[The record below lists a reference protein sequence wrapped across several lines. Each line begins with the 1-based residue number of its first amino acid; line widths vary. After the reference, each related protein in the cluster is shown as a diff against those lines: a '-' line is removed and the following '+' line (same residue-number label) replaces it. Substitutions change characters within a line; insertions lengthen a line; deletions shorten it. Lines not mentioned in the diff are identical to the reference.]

1 MPQPA
6 PLAPHLAPPWV
17 SPLEALRAR
26 IARLES
32 AGRAPCHGPHPFG
45 HTAIDAALPGGGLA
59 RGALHEAAGRGV
71 ALEHGT
77 AAALF
82 IAGCMA
88 RLGGPVL
95 WAMERCDLFAP
106 GLAMA
111 GLAPDRLL
119 YAEAGRAEEVL
130 RAMEEGLRE
139 PALVGVVGEVT
150 GRLSLSATRRLHLA
164 AERTG
169 ALAFLL
175 RRSRKPD
182 DPALEE
188 PSAANTRWR
197 ISAQPSGP
205 PLPRRPGLPGL
216 APRGEVP
223 GLAPRREVPG
233 LAPRGEVPGLAPRGE
248 VPGLARARWR
258 LELVRARGAEPGE
271 WMVEACDATGHL
283 GVVADF
289 SDRSAGPIP
298 AAAPVAELEY
308 EYEPEPEY
316 APALSQPRGRRRA

>member
-1 MPQPA
+1 MFSSMPQPS
-6 PLAPHLAPPWV
+6 PLAPPPWTTA
-17 SPLEALRAR
+17 LDALRAR
-26 IARLES
+26 IARVET

-45 HTAIDAALPGGGLA
+45 HAAIDAALPGGGLA
-59 RGALHEAAGRGV
+59 RGALHEAAGRGA

-106 GLAMA
+106 GLALA
-111 GLAPDRLL
+111 GLPPDRLL
-119 YAEAGRAEEVL
+119 YAEAGRPEEVL

-139 PALVGVVGEVT
+139 PALAGVVGEVT

-188 PSAANTRWR
+188 PSAATTRWR
-197 ISAQPSGP
+197 IGAQPSGP
-205 PLPRRPGLPGL
+205 PLPHRPG
-216 APRGEVP
+216 
-223 GLAPRREVPG
+223 
-233 LAPRGEVPGLAPRGE
+233 

-258 LELVRARGAEPGE
+258 VEMVRGRGAQPGE

-289 SDRSAGPIP
+289 SNRSAGPSD
-298 AAAPVAELEY
+298 AAAGPVAELEY

-316 APALSQPRGRRRA
+316 APAIDARPRSHPRGKRRA

>member
-1 MPQPA
+1 M
-6 PLAPHLAPPWV
+6 
-17 SPLEALRAR
+17 LRAR

-32 AGRAPCHGPHPFG
+32 ADRAPGHGPHPFG
-45 HTAIDAALPGGGLA
+45 LAAIDAALPGGGLA

-82 IAGCMA
+82 VAGCMA

-111 GLAPDRLL
+111 GLPPDRVL

-139 PALVGVVGEVT
+139 PALAGVVGEVT

-164 AERTG
+164 AERGG

-188 PSAANTRWR
+188 PSAATTRWR

-205 PLPRRPGLPGL
+205 PLPRRPNI
-216 APRGEVP
+216 
-223 GLAPRREVPG
+223 
-233 LAPRGEVPGLAPRGE
+233 
-248 VPGLARARWR
+248 PGLARAKWR
-258 LELVRARGAEPGE
+258 LELVRCRGAEPGE

-298 AAAPVAELEY
+298 AAASPVAAGPVAELEY

-316 APALSQPRGRRRA
+316 APALITPRGRRRA